1 MKPRTEAWARV
12 VLRMIEKR
20 RGWRSL
26 RAHRLSCH
34 VVNNFRLAKI
44 TRFRETT
51 GWRVWS

>member
-1 MKPRTEAWARV
+1 MKPRTEPWARI
-12 VLRMIEKR
+12 VLHMLDHQK
-20 RGWRSL
+20 GWRSY
-26 RAHRLSCH
+26 RAHHYACH